1 MAMRLKTDFNI
12 HLTSLTRLCSLIFMK
27 YSIYE
32 AKARFSEIIRM
43 VKARRCVIIS
53 ERGVPVAEII
63 PYEKGQQEKLAD
75 RIARLIKSGSIL
87 SKKDAFRFESLANR
101 PGAVN
106 RFLQQDRD

>member
-1 MAMRLKTDFNI
+1 MR
-12 HLTSLTRLCSLIFMK
+12 

-43 VKARRCVIIS
+43 VKARRRVIIS

-63 PYEKGQQEKLAD
+63 PYAEDQPEKLEA
-75 RIARLIKSGSIL
+75 RISRLAAAGAIL
-87 SKKDAFRFESLANR
+87 RCKEPFHTQALAEL
-101 PGAVN
+101 PGALD